1 MKLNKYLAASM
12 LFLGLFSSVAD
23 SQPVKID
30 STTRPG
36 NFQLKISQYKMFKN
50 AATDVIF
57 LGNSIT
63 AGVDWN
69 ELLDLP
75 QARNRGI
82 SGDVTFGVL
91 ERLDEVIEG
100 KPAKVFILIGIND
113 ISRNI
118 PDSIILRNYQQII
131 SRIKSGSPRTKV
143 YFQTVLPVNNTVLPM
158 KNHYNKDQHIAA
170 VNEGL
175 KALATKERI
184 TCIDLHPRF
193 IDSEGKLMKEYTVDG
208 LHLNAKGYE
217 VWAAILKPY
226 LK

>member
-12 LFLGLFSSVAD
+12 LFLGLFPSIAD

-100 KPAKVFILIGIND
+100 NPAKVFILIGIND

-118 PDSIILRNYQQII
+118 PDSIILGNYQQII

-175 KALATKERI
+175 KALAARERI
-184 TCIDLHPRF
+184 TCIDLHPHY